1 MARALVN
8 ALFIRTTVHE
18 GAHFRARQ
26 LGSVSSSSLLSIILA
41 ELKKTKFLGRISRF
55 LLLYTSGVPFG
66 VVVYSP
72 TNYTPILPCPRN
84 LELWDSAA
92 PV

>member
-1 MARALVN
+1 M
-8 ALFIRTTVHE
+8 II
-18 GAHFRARQ
+18 
-26 LGSVSSSSLLSIILA
+26 SVSLRIL
-41 ELKKTKFLGRISRF
+41 ETWSRRKKTKFLGRISRF

>member
-1 MARALVN
+1 MHL
-8 ALFIRTTVHE
+8 LCIHLSTMII
-18 GAHFRARQ
+18 
-26 LGSVSSSSLLSIILA
+26 SVSLRIL
-41 ELKKTKFLGRISRF
+41 ETWSRRKKTKFLGRISRF

-72 TNYTPILPCPRN
+72 TNYTPILLSV
-84 LELWDSAA
+84 LETWNCGIAA